1 MITVYMLENN
11 DVIQATDFVRQLRL
25 TYTGQSD
32 YLETTSTYGG
42 SRINRTGWMRAE
54 EVCPYWV
61 GKKVGAF
68 NKGMDFN
75 HRHMSE
81 VSAYEFI
88 RGDVPQS
95 HWESGEIPEAS
106 KYVMNIM
113 KGG

>member
-25 TYTGQSD
+25 TYEGQSD
-32 YLETTSTYGG
+32 YLVTTSAYGG
-42 SRINRTGWMRAE
+42 TRINRTGWMRAE

-95 HWESGEIPEAS
+95 HWES
-106 KYVMNIM
+106 
-113 KGG
+113 